1 MWFMQFMN
9 YITQSNA
16 SRFFSTKSQNFW
28 LNWKHEENQRIS
40 SGASRLQKLDYFL
53 ALHRRWCTMV
63 SRKQNK
69 RECTRAPVRVEIP
82 LMGLFWPLKMCRRK
96 RNAANINMRAKI
108 DRFLSFWQSIKA
120 PINLSRK
127 ISLLQQWP
135 IICCLCLNWRLYF
148 KTKKYW

>member
-28 LNWKHEENQRIS
+28 LNWKHEETRGYPAERLDSRNLIIFLLFTGAEAQNGDKETKQAGVYES
-40 SGASRLQKLDYFL
+40 PCESGDPFIGV
-53 ALHRRWCTMV
+53 ALTP
-63 SRKQNK
+63 K
-69 RECTRAPVRVEIP
+69 I
-82 LMGLFWPLKMCRRK
+82 CRRK

>member
-28 LNWKHEENQRIS
+28 LNWKHEETR
-40 SGASRLQKLDYFL
+40 GYPAERLASRNLIIFL
-53 ALHRRWCTMV
+53 LFTGAGALWW
-63 SRKQNK
+63 QGNK
-69 RECTRAPVRVEIP
+69 TSKCSRAPVRVEIP
-82 LMGLFWPLKMCRRK
+82 LLGLFKPPKMCRRK